1 MSINEAVIYLMTA
14 SAIVGAV
21 DRILGNRL
29 GMGEKFEE
37 GITAIGALALSMVGI
52 IALSPVLAN
61 ILRPVIVPLFSF
73 VGADPSV
80 FAGML
85 LANDMVVRP
94 LPVPLPQTMK
104 QVFFPGLLSAPC
116 SGRPSFLPFR

>member
-37 GITAIGALALSMVGI
+37 GITAIG
-52 IALSPVLAN
+52 
-61 ILRPVIVPLFSF
+61 RF
-73 VGADPSV
+73 GAV
-80 FAGML
+80 
-85 LANDMVVRP
+85 
-94 LPVPLPQTMK
+94 
-104 QVFFPGLLSAPC
+104 
-116 SGRPSFLPFR
+116 